1 MACTRSASS
10 SGYSRTCI
18 DPPLAVVTAPAFADA
33 TGMRG
38 HLHKLVDH
46 LKWADAAT
54 LESLRAPHGTGAR
67 ALQIYAHVVGAE
79 AVWLARIAGR
89 PADVAVWPA
98 FELEE
103 AAALARRNAT
113 ELDRVLESLAPG
125 DFHREIEYRN
135 SAGQVFRS
143 TLEDIL
149 LHVALHGA
157 YHRGQLALLVRDGHG
172 EPAPTDYIA
181 FARGVPAARTT
192 PPPLAR
198 GSRTESAS

>member
-1 MACTRSASS
+1 MACIQSVSS
-10 SGYSRTCI
+10 NGCSRTCI
-18 DPPLAVVTAPAFADA
+18 EPPFAAVTAPAFADA
-33 TGMRG
+33 AGMLD
-38 HLHKLVDH
+38 HLHKLIDH

-54 LESLRAPHGTGAR
+54 LESLRASQGSATR

-98 FELEE
+98 LQLEE
-103 AAALARRNAT
+103 AAALARQNAT
-113 ELDRVLESLAPG
+113 ELDGVLGSLAP
-125 DFHREIEYRN
+125 DDLHREIEYRN
-135 SAGQVFRS
+135 SAGQRFRS

-157 YHRGQLALLVRDGHG
+157 YHRGQVAMLVRDGHG

-181 FARGVPAARTT
+181 FIRGVPAARTAPVQGMPT
-192 PPPLAR
+192 VK
-198 GSRTESAS
+198 T